1 MNLHK
6 ELLGEI
12 ERCKSV
18 LEVYKEIPQ
27 GVFGTMMIKNTIN
40 DAKKA
45 ISDNDVVAMVKS
57 LENLKD
63 IE

>member
-1 MNLHK
+1 MNLFDG
-6 ELLGEI
+6 LLEEI
-12 ERCKSV
+12 KRCESV

-27 GVFGTMMIKNTIN
+27 GVFGTMMIENAIN

-45 ISDNDVVAMVKS
+45 ISDNDVVAMARS
-57 LENLKD
+57 LEELKD